1 MSSKHAIDLAEK
13 IQQLQADRQRHAQA
27 MATIDQVLAQID
39 QALRTVT
46 PPPRPATE
54 TAPSSGADAIL
65 HEVPP
70 RPVRHRGRFE
80 RTGVDSVLDFIR
92 QQANPTTAE
101 INAHW
106 RAEGRKGTANVT
118 LLKLLKDNRIRREE
132 DPTIRGSR
140 YRLAQ
145 SGKDFRPAK
154 MEVAA
159 YSK

>member
-39 QALRTVT
+39 QALRGVT
-46 PPPRPATE
+46 PPPRPTAE
-54 TAPSSGADAIL
+54 TPASSGSAIL
-65 HEVPP
+65 REVPP